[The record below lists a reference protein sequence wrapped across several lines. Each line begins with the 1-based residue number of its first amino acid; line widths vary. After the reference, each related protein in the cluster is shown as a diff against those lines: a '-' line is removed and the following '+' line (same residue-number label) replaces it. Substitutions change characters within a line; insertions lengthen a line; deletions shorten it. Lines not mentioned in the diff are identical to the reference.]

1 MRHIPPAMPSL
12 YTDMFLATLHIY
24 FSFSLFF
31 KGTVHGTLLE
41 NRGKHFLGPFFSA
54 IVPSLFAI
62 TFCMVNEDLLPRR
75 YSLAED
81 IYYS

>member
-41 NRGKHFLGPFFSA
+41 NKGKTLSRTFLQCHCPKF
-54 IVPSLFAI
+54 I
-62 TFCMVNEDLLPRR
+62 C
-75 YSLAED
+75 
-81 IYYS
+81 YYFLHGK